1 MNMKLAARLAG
12 AFYFL
17 IIAGAILTFIF
28 IDSSLIV
35 AGDAEATV
43 NNIRAKEFLYRI
55 GIAADTIMFFQVVL
69 LTVFLYIVL
78 RTVNKDLAFLAL
90 LLRFAEGILG
100 AAATLV
106 GGVAPLLLLRHESSF
121 DPGQLHT
128 LIQFF
133 LDLEAAGIN
142 FVLIFMGLGAIIY
155 FYLFLKSKLIP
166 SGLAIWGLI
175 TYFTM
180 FFLGFVNILFP
191 DIPETVST
199 ILFTPGTIFELVIG
213 LWLLIK
219 SVKTEE

>member
-1 MNMKLAARLAG
+1 MDTKLAARWAG

-17 IIAGAILTFIF
+17 IIAGAILTLIF
-28 IDSSLIV
+28 IDSALIV
-35 AGDAEATV
+35 AGDTAATV

-55 GIAADTIMFFQVVL
+55 GVAADTIMFFQVVL
-69 LTVFLYIVL
+69 LAVFLYIVL

-106 GGVAPLLLLRHESSF
+106 GGVAPLLLLRSESSF
-121 DPGQLHT
+121 DPGQLNA

-133 LDLEAAGIN
+133 LDLETSGMN
-142 FVLIFMGLGAIIY
+142 FVLIFLGLGAIIY

-166 SGLAIWGLI
+166 SGLAIWGLV
-175 TYFTM
+175 TYLTM
-180 FFLGFVNILFP
+180 FVLGFVSILFP
-191 DIPETVST
+191 TVPEIIST
-199 ILFTPGTIFELVIG
+199 ILFASGTIFELVIG

-219 SVKTEE
+219 GVKAEH

>member
-1 MNMKLAARLAG
+1 MNTKLAARWAG

-17 IIAGAILTFIF
+17 IIAGAILTLIF
-28 IDSSLIV
+28 VDSALIV

-43 NNIRAKEFLYRI
+43 NNIREKEFLYRI
-55 GIAADTIMFFQVVL
+55 GVAADTIMFFQVVL

-100 AAATLV
+100 ATSTLV

-121 DPGQLHT
+121 DPGQLNA

-133 LDLEAAGIN
+133 LDLETSGID

-191 DIPETVST
+191 NIPETVSF
-199 ILFTPGTIFELVIG
+199 ILFTPGAIFELVIG